1 MIGQLF
7 DLFMLIRAAVLAVI
21 AYRAGKNKAAQR
33 PPDAVLLDSVRDDI
47 ANDAKTQQN
56 AIEDA
61 LTGKTPADALADLGN
76 RRRS

>member
-7 DLFMLIRAAVLAVI
+7 DLFMLIGAAVLAVI

-33 PPDAVLLDSVRDDI
+33 PHNAVLLDSVRDDI
-47 ANDAKTQQN
+47 ANDAKTQQK